1 MTSVLGAELEFSATM
16 DTAVLF
22 IARHM
27 GMLMG
32 FSVPFIL
39 VLVRAKV
46 TLVPNA
52 SVLVYM
58 AI

>member
-1 MTSVLGAELEFSATM
+1 MTPLLGVEFELSVTVDAT
-16 DTAVLF
+16 VLF

-27 GMLMG
+27 GTLVG
-32 FSVPFIL
+32 FSIPFIL
-39 VLVRAKV
+39 VLVCAKV

>member
-1 MTSVLGAELEFSATM
+1 MTSVLGVELEFSATM
-16 DTAVLF
+16 DAAVLF
-22 IARHM
+22 IAKHM

-32 FSVPFIL
+32 FSVLFIL
-39 VLVRAKV
+39 VLVYAKV
-46 TLVPNA
+46 TLVSNA

>member
-1 MTSVLGAELEFSATM
+1 MSVLGVELEFFATM
-16 DTAVLF
+16 DAAVLF

-27 GMLMG
+27 GTLVG

-39 VLVRAKV
+39 VLVRAKI

-52 SVLVYM
+52 GVLVDM
-58 AI
+58 TI